1 MQNNKEF
8 RNAILGGAALTAAS
22 ALVCAFLN
30 PWCGLIALLADT
42 AVILIYVFHTKKR
55 YREIEHLNDYL
66 MRVCMGEYDLEIQDN
81 AEGELSI
88 LKNNLYK
95 IILLLRSQN
104 AALQK
109 EKSGLADSLADISHQ
124 LKTPLAAMTVMTDIL
139 KTETD
144 PQNREKFLKT
154 VEAQT
159 EKMNWLIVTLLK
171 LSKLD
176 AGTIE
181 LEEKPV
187 KIASVVKK
195 AAEPFLITAD
205 LRNIT
210 LDFSGLTDFT
220 FTGDG
225 NWSAEAIGNIIKNCL
240 EHTADGGKIVLS
252 AQETNIY
259 NMLCIADNG
268 CGIPETELPHIFDR
282 FYHGE
287 GASEN
292 SVGIGLALSKSILA
306 REHATVIAES
316 RVGEGTA
323 FYIKFY
329 KTVV

>member
-8 RNAILGGAALTAAS
+8 RNTVILSITITCIAAII
-22 ALVCAFLN
+22 CAFLN
-30 PWCGLIALLADT
+30 LLCALIVLLAGTGALLC
-42 AVILIYVFHTKKR
+42 YVLYTKRR
-55 YREIEHLNDYL
+55 YREIEQLNNYL
-66 MRVCMGEYDLEIQDN
+66 MRVCAGEYDLDVQDN
-81 AEGELSI
+81 TEGELSI

-109 EKSGLADSLADISHQ
+109 EKTGLADSLADISHQ
-124 LKTPLAAMTVMTDIL
+124 LKTPLAALTVMTDLL
-139 KTETD
+139 KAETD
-144 PQNREKFLKT
+144 AENREKFLRII
-154 VEAQT
+154 EAQT

-181 LEEKPV
+181 LEENAV
-187 KIASVVKK
+187 SVASVAQK
-195 AAEPFLITAD
+195 AAAPFLITAD

-210 LDFSGLTDFT
+210 LDFSRLHDFK
-220 FTGDG
+220 FTGDY
-225 NWSAEAIGNIIKNCL
+225 NWSAEAIGNIVKNCL
-240 EHTADGGKIVLS
+240 EHIEDGGKIVFS
-252 AQETNIY
+252 TEETNVY
-259 NMLCIADNG
+259 DMLCIADNG
-268 CGIPETELPHIFDR
+268 CGIPETELPHIFER

-292 SVGIGLALSKSILA
+292 SVGIGLALSKTIFA
-306 REHATVIAES
+306 REHATIEAKS

-329 KTVV
+329 KVIV

>member
-1 MQNNKEF
+1 MGY
-8 RNAILGGAALTAAS
+8 I
-22 ALVCAFLN
+22 
-30 PWCGLIALLADT
+30 
-42 AVILIYVFHTKKR
+42 FHTQKR
-55 YREIEHLNDYL
+55 YREIERLNAYL
-66 MRVCMGEYDLEIQDN
+66 MRVCTGEYDLDIQDN
-81 AEGELSI
+81 TEGELSI

-109 EKSGLADSLADISHQ
+109 EKLGLADSLADISHQ

-144 PQNREKFLKT
+144 PQNREKFLET

-187 KIASVVKK
+187 KIASAVEK
-195 AAEPFLITAD
+195 AVSPFLITAD

-210 LDFSGLTDFT
+210 LDFSAVSDFT
-220 FTGDG
+220 FTGDRS
-225 NWSAEAIGNIIKNCL
+225 WSAEAIGNIVKNCL
-240 EHTADGGKIVLS
+240 EHTEDGGKIVFTTE
-252 AQETNIY
+252 ETNIY
-259 NMLCIADNG
+259 DMLCIADNG

-306 REHATVIAES
+306 REHATIEAKS

-329 KTVV
+329 KVIV

>member
-1 MQNNKEF
+1 MGYIFYTQ
-8 RNAILGGAALTAAS
+8 
-22 ALVCAFLN
+22 
-30 PWCGLIALLADT
+30 
-42 AVILIYVFHTKKR
+42 KR
-55 YREIEHLNDYL
+55 YREIERLNAYL
-66 MRVCMGEYDLEIQDN
+66 MRVCTGEYDLDIQDN
-81 AEGELSI
+81 TEGELSI
-88 LKNNLYK
+88 LKNHLYK

-109 EKSGLADSLADISHQ
+109 EKLGLADSLADISHQ

-144 PQNREKFLKT
+144 PQNREKFLET

-187 KIASVVKK
+187 KIASAVEK
-195 AAEPFLITAD
+195 AVSPFLITAD

-210 LDFSGLTDFT
+210 LDFSAVSDFT
-220 FTGDG
+220 FTGDRS
-225 NWSAEAIGNIIKNCL
+225 WSAEAIGNIVKNCL
-240 EHTADGGKIVLS
+240 EHTEDGGKIVFTTE
-252 AQETNIY
+252 ETNIY
-259 NMLCIADNG
+259 DMLCIADNG

-306 REHATVIAES
+306 REHATIEAKS

-329 KTVV
+329 KVIV

>member
-1 MQNNKEF
+1 MGYIFYTQ
-8 RNAILGGAALTAAS
+8 
-22 ALVCAFLN
+22 
-30 PWCGLIALLADT
+30 
-42 AVILIYVFHTKKR
+42 KR
-55 YREIEHLNDYL
+55 YREIERLNAYL
-66 MRVCMGEYDLEIQDN
+66 MRVCTGEYDLDIQDN
-81 AEGELSI
+81 TEGELSI

-109 EKSGLADSLADISHQ
+109 EKLGLADSLADISHQ

-144 PQNREKFLKT
+144 PQNREKFLET

-187 KIASVVKK
+187 KIASAVEK
-195 AAEPFLITAD
+195 AVSPFLITAD

-210 LDFSGLTDFT
+210 LDFSAVSDFT
-220 FTGDG
+220 FTGDRS
-225 NWSAEAIGNIIKNCL
+225 WSAEAIGNIVKNCL
-240 EHTADGGKIVLS
+240 EHTEDGGKIVFTTE
-252 AQETNIY
+252 ETNIY
-259 NMLCIADNG
+259 DMLCIADNG

-306 REHATVIAES
+306 REHATIEAKS

-329 KTVV
+329 KVIV

>member
-1 MQNNKEF
+1 M
-8 RNAILGGAALTAAS
+8 LVSGTAALLGYIFYTQ
-22 ALVCAFLN
+22 
-30 PWCGLIALLADT
+30 
-42 AVILIYVFHTKKR
+42 KR
-55 YREIEHLNDYL
+55 YREIERLNAYL
-66 MRVCMGEYDLEIQDN
+66 MRVCTGEYDLDIQDN
-81 AEGELSI
+81 TEGELSI

-109 EKSGLADSLADISHQ
+109 EKLGLADSLADISHQ

-144 PQNREKFLKT
+144 PQNREKFLET

-187 KIASVVKK
+187 KIASAVEK
-195 AAEPFLITAD
+195 AVSPFLITAD

-210 LDFSGLTDFT
+210 LDFSAVSDFT
-220 FTGDG
+220 FTGDRS
-225 NWSAEAIGNIIKNCL
+225 WSAEAIGNIVKNCL
-240 EHTADGGKIVLS
+240 EHTEDGGKIVFTTE
-252 AQETNIY
+252 ETNIY
-259 NMLCIADNG
+259 DMLCIADNG

-306 REHATVIAES
+306 REHATIEAKS

-329 KTVV
+329 KVIV

>member
-8 RNAILGGAALTAAS
+8 RNTILFGAVTTATTAFVCVFLNLWCALLVLVSGTS
-22 ALVCAFLN
+22 ALLGYIF
-30 PWCGLIALLADT
+30 
-42 AVILIYVFHTKKR
+42 YTKKR
-55 YREIEHLNDYL
+55 YREIEKLNDYL
-66 MRVCMGEYDLEIQDN
+66 MRVCTGEYDLDIQDN

-109 EKSGLADSLADISHQ
+109 EKLGLADSLADISHQ

-144 PQNREKFLKT
+144 PQNREKFLET

-187 KIASVVKK
+187 KIASAVEK
-195 AAEPFLITAD
+195 AVSPFLITAD

-210 LDFSGLTDFT
+210 LDFSAVSDFT
-220 FTGDG
+220 FTGDRS
-225 NWSAEAIGNIIKNCL
+225 WSAEAIGNIVKNCL
-240 EHTADGGKIVLS
+240 EHTEDGGKVVFS
-252 AQETNIY
+252 TEETNIY
-259 NMLCIADNG
+259 DMLCIADNG

-287 GASEN
+287 SASEN

-306 REHATVIAES
+306 REHATIEAKS
-316 RVGEGTA
+316 RVGEGTV
-323 FYIKFY
+323 FCIKFY

>member
-1 MQNNKEF
+1 MGYIF
-8 RNAILGGAALTAAS
+8 
-22 ALVCAFLN
+22 
-30 PWCGLIALLADT
+30 
-42 AVILIYVFHTKKR
+42 YTKKR
-55 YREIEHLNDYL
+55 YREIERLNDYL
-66 MRVCMGEYDLEIQDN
+66 MRVCTGEYDLDIQDN
-81 AEGELSI
+81 TEGELSI

-109 EKSGLADSLADISHQ
+109 EKLGLADSLADISHQ

-144 PQNREKFLKT
+144 PQNREKFLET

-187 KIASVVKK
+187 KIASAVEK
-195 AAEPFLITAD
+195 AVSPFLITAD

-210 LDFSGLTDFT
+210 LDFSAVSDFT
-220 FTGDG
+220 FTGDRS
-225 NWSAEAIGNIIKNCL
+225 WSAEAIGNIVKNCL
-240 EHTADGGKIVLS
+240 EHTEDGGKIVFS
-252 AQETNIY
+252 TEETNIY
-259 NMLCIADNG
+259 DMLCIADNG

-306 REHATVIAES
+306 REHATIEAKS

-329 KTVV
+329 KVIV

>member
-8 RNAILGGAALTAAS
+8 RNTILFGAVATAAAALICALLNLWCALLVLVSGTAA
-22 ALVCAFLN
+22 
-30 PWCGLIALLADT
+30 LLGYIFYT
-42 AVILIYVFHTKKR
+42 QKR
-55 YREIEHLNDYL
+55 YREIERLNAYL
-66 MRVCMGEYDLEIQDN
+66 MRVCTGEYDLDIQDN
-81 AEGELSI
+81 TEGELSI

-109 EKSGLADSLADISHQ
+109 EKLGLADLLADISHQ

-144 PQNREKFLKT
+144 PQNREKFLET

-187 KIASVVKK
+187 KIASAVEK
-195 AAEPFLITAD
+195 AVSPFLITAD

-210 LDFSGLTDFT
+210 LDFSAVSDFT
-220 FTGDG
+220 FTGDRS
-225 NWSAEAIGNIIKNCL
+225 WSAEAIGNIVKNCL
-240 EHTADGGKIVLS
+240 EHTEDGGKIVFTTE
-252 AQETNIY
+252 ETNIY
-259 NMLCIADNG
+259 DMLCIADNG

-306 REHATVIAES
+306 REHATIEAKS

-329 KTVV
+329 KVIV

>member
-8 RNAILGGAALTAAS
+8 RNTILFGAVATAAAALI
-22 ALVCAFLN
+22 CAFLN
-30 PWCGLIALLADT
+30 LWCALLVLVSGT
-42 AVILIYVFHTKKR
+42 AALLGYIFYTQKR
-55 YREIEHLNDYL
+55 YREIERLNAYL
-66 MRVCMGEYDLEIQDN
+66 MRVCTGEYDLDIQDN
-81 AEGELSI
+81 TEGELSI

-95 IILLLRSQN
+95 INLLLRSQN

-109 EKSGLADSLADISHQ
+109 EKLGLADSLADISHQ

-144 PQNREKFLKT
+144 PQNREKFLET

-187 KIASVVKK
+187 KIASAVEK
-195 AAEPFLITAD
+195 AVSPFLITAD

-210 LDFSGLTDFT
+210 LDFSAVSDFT
-220 FTGDG
+220 FTGDRS
-225 NWSAEAIGNIIKNCL
+225 WSAEAIGNIVKNCL
-240 EHTADGGKIVLS
+240 EHTEDGGKIVFTTE
-252 AQETNIY
+252 ETNIY
-259 NMLCIADNG
+259 DMLCIADNG

-306 REHATVIAES
+306 REHATIEAKS

-329 KTVV
+329 KVIV

>member
-1 MQNNKEF
+1 MGYIFYTQ
-8 RNAILGGAALTAAS
+8 
-22 ALVCAFLN
+22 
-30 PWCGLIALLADT
+30 
-42 AVILIYVFHTKKR
+42 KR
-55 YREIEHLNDYL
+55 YREIERLNAYL
-66 MRVCMGEYDLEIQDN
+66 MRVCTGEYDLDIQDN
-81 AEGELSI
+81 TEGELSI

-109 EKSGLADSLADISHQ
+109 EKLGLADLLADISHQ

-144 PQNREKFLKT
+144 PQNREKFLET

-187 KIASVVKK
+187 KIASAVEK
-195 AAEPFLITAD
+195 AVSPFLITAD

-210 LDFSGLTDFT
+210 LDFSAVSDFT
-220 FTGDG
+220 FTGDRS
-225 NWSAEAIGNIIKNCL
+225 WSAEAIGNIVKNCL
-240 EHTADGGKIVLS
+240 EHTEDGGKIVFTTE
-252 AQETNIY
+252 ETNIY
-259 NMLCIADNG
+259 DMLCIADNG

-306 REHATVIAES
+306 REHATIEAKS

-329 KTVV
+329 KVIV

>member
-1 MQNNKEF
+1 MGYIFYTQ
-8 RNAILGGAALTAAS
+8 
-22 ALVCAFLN
+22 
-30 PWCGLIALLADT
+30 
-42 AVILIYVFHTKKR
+42 KR
-55 YREIEHLNDYL
+55 YREIERLNAYL
-66 MRVCMGEYDLEIQDN
+66 MRVCTGEYDLDIQDN
-81 AEGELSI
+81 TEGELSI

-109 EKSGLADSLADISHQ
+109 EKLGLADSLADISHQ

-144 PQNREKFLKT
+144 PQNREKFLET

-187 KIASVVKK
+187 KIASAVEK
-195 AAEPFLITAD
+195 AVSPLLITAD

-210 LDFSGLTDFT
+210 LDFSAVSDFT
-220 FTGDG
+220 FTGDRS
-225 NWSAEAIGNIIKNCL
+225 WSAEAIGNIVKNCL
-240 EHTADGGKIVLS
+240 EHTEDGGKIVFTTE
-252 AQETNIY
+252 ETNIY
-259 NMLCIADNG
+259 DMLCIADNG
-268 CGIPETELPHIFDR
+268 CGIPEAELPHIFDR

-306 REHATVIAES
+306 REHATIEAKS

-329 KTVV
+329 KVIV

>member
-8 RNAILGGAALTAAS
+8 RNTILFGAVATAAV
-22 ALVCAFLN
+22 ALICAFLN
-30 PWCGLIALLADT
+30 LWCALLVLVSGT
-42 AVILIYVFHTKKR
+42 AALLGYIFYTQKR
-55 YREIEHLNDYL
+55 YREIERLNAYL
-66 MRVCMGEYDLEIQDN
+66 MRICTGEYDLDIQDN
-81 AEGELSI
+81 TEGELSI

-109 EKSGLADSLADISHQ
+109 EKLGLADSLADISHQ

-144 PQNREKFLKT
+144 PQNREKFLET

-159 EKMNWLIVTLLK
+159 EKTNWLIVTLLK

-187 KIASVVKK
+187 KIASAVEK
-195 AAEPFLITAD
+195 AVSPFLITAD

-210 LDFSGLTDFT
+210 LDFSAVSDFT
-220 FTGDG
+220 FTGDRS
-225 NWSAEAIGNIIKNCL
+225 WSAEAIGNIVKNCL
-240 EHTADGGKIVLS
+240 EHTEDGGKIVFTTE
-252 AQETNIY
+252 ETNIY
-259 NMLCIADNG
+259 DMLCIADNG

-306 REHATVIAES
+306 REHATIEAKS

-329 KTVV
+329 KVIV

>member
-8 RNAILGGAALTAAS
+8 RNTILFRAVTTAVAALI
-22 ALVCAFLN
+22 CAFLN
-30 PWCGLIALLADT
+30 LWCALLVLVSGT
-42 AVILIYVFHTKKR
+42 AALLGYIFYTKKR
-55 YREIEHLNDYL
+55 YREIERLNDYL
-66 MRVCMGEYDLEIQDN
+66 MRVCTGEYDLDIQDN
-81 AEGELSI
+81 TEGELSI

-109 EKSGLADSLADISHQ
+109 EKLGLADSLADISHQ

-144 PQNREKFLKT
+144 PQNREKFLET

-187 KIASVVKK
+187 KIASAVEK
-195 AAEPFLITAD
+195 AVSPFLITAD

-210 LDFSGLTDFT
+210 LDFSAVSDFT
-220 FTGDG
+220 FTGDRS
-225 NWSAEAIGNIIKNCL
+225 WSAEAIGNIVKNCL
-240 EHTADGGKIVLS
+240 EHTEDGGKIVFTTE
-252 AQETNIY
+252 ETNIY
-259 NMLCIADNG
+259 DMLCIADNG

-306 REHATVIAES
+306 REHATIEAKS

-329 KTVV
+329 KVIV

>member
-8 RNAILGGAALTAAS
+8 RNAVIFGAALTLVA
-22 ALVCAFLN
+22 ALVCTFLN
-30 PWCGLIALLADT
+30 LWCALIVLLFGSAALLGY
-42 AVILIYVFHTKKR
+42 IFYTKKR
-55 YREIEHLNDYL
+55 YREIEQLNDYL
-66 MRVCMGEYDLEIQDN
+66 MRVCMGEYDLDIQDN

-109 EKSGLADSLADISHQ
+109 EKLGLADSLADISHQ
-124 LKTPLAAMTVMTDIL
+124 LKTPLAALTVMTDIL
-139 KTETD
+139 KAETD
-144 PQNREKFLKT
+144 PQNRERFLET
-154 VEAQT
+154 IEAQT

-195 AAEPFLITAD
+195 AVSPFLITAD

-210 LDFSGLTDFT
+210 LDFSALTDFT
-220 FTGDG
+220 FTGDH
-225 NWSAEAIGNIIKNCL
+225 NWSAEAIGNILKNCL
-240 EHTADGGKIVLS
+240 EHTEDGGKIVLS
-252 AQETNIY
+252 TQETNIY
-259 NMLCIADNG
+259 DMLCIADNG
-268 CGIPETELPHIFDR
+268 CGIPETELPHIFER

-287 GASEN
+287 SASEN
-292 SVGIGLALSKSILA
+292 SVGIGLALSKTILA
-306 REHATVIAES
+306 REHATIEAKS
-316 RVGEGTA
+316 QVGVGTA

-329 KTVV
+329 KVIV